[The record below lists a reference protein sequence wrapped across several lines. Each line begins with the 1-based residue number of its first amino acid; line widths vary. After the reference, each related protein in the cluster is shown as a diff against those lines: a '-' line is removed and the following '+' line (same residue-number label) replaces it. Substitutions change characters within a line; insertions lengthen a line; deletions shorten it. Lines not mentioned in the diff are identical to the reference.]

1 MTSVESLQPLL
12 ERYVP
17 RDADETHELAK
28 FKALLSRGEPA
39 FQRSH
44 FIPGHFTASAF
55 VTSPDRRDLLLIHHR
70 KLQRWL
76 QPGGHFEQDDPNPLA
91 AALREVEEEVGIEPS
106 RLEVADE
113 LFDIDIHRIPANPK
127 EPTHH
132 HFDLRFL
139 FVGRSREFVR
149 GDEVADARW
158 WPLEKI
164 READHDRS
172 LQRAV
177 GKLF

>member
-1 MTSVESLQPLL
+1 MKSVEAVQALL

-17 RDADETHELAK
+17 RDADETSQLAE
-28 FKALLSRGEPA
+28 FKSLLGHGEAA
-39 FQRSH
+39 FYRSH
-44 FIPGHFTASAF
+44 FNPGHFTASAF
-55 VTSPDRRDLLLIHHR
+55 VTSPDRRELLLIHHR

-91 AALREVEEEVGIEPS
+91 AALREVEEEVGIEKH
-106 RLEVADE
+106 RLEISDA
-113 LFDIDIHRIPANPK
+113 LFDIDLHRIPANPK
-127 EPTHH
+127 EPAHH

-139 FVGRSREFVR
+139 FVCRSREFAH
-149 GDEVADARW
+149 GDEVTDARW
-158 WPLEKI
+158 WPVERI

-172 LQRAV
+172 LRRAV